1 MVAGLSEIRRGK
13 GRAKPHRNCQL
24 IRNRVPADGY
34 RLLAQALSARRLS
47 GPVGVC
53 PRRGTRT
60 RRRLHPVRTHALSW
74 MIFTIS

>member
-53 PRRGTRT
+53 PPRNADATPSASGAHP
-60 RRRLHPVRTHALSW
+60 RLELDDIHH
-74 MIFTIS
+74 